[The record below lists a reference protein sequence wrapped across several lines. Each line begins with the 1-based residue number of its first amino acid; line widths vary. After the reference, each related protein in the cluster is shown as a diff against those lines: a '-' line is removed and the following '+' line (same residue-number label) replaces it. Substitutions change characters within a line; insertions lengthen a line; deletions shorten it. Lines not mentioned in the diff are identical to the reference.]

1 MKRVNNKM
9 LAGIFLLGSGA
20 MALIPQAY
28 AAGYCADGTA
38 SEGISQ
44 SDVTLGGISA
54 DDCFG
59 VVGGNITGGGKHA
72 GAPVL
77 NAMDWGS
84 GWTYLDSPGEST
96 VSFMDVSFVTEVT
109 AGASG
114 TWTLT
119 GENINAGTLPNLPIA
134 IDLVVG
140 LKAGNEYALWGFDNV
155 IFNGAASGTFSIA
168 FTNNG
173 GNHPALSHMILF
185 AREAGGGSITAVP
198 EPETYAMLLAG
209 LGLVGFAARR
219 RCAASQS
226 IDGTRNQ

>member
-1 MKRVNNKM
+1 MM
-9 LAGIFLLGSGA
+9 AGLLLLGSGA
-20 MALIPQAY
+20 LALTPQAY

-38 SEGISQ
+38 TEGISQ
-44 SDVTLGGISA
+44 SDVKVNGVSA

-59 VVGGNITGGGKHA
+59 VVDGNITGGGKFA

-77 NAMDWGS
+77 NGMDWGT
-84 GWTYLDSPGEST
+84 GWTYLDSPGAST
-96 VSFMDVSFVTEVT
+96 VNFMDVTFVTEVT
-109 AGASG
+109 AGSSG

-119 GENINAGTLPNLPIA
+119 GEDIVAGALPIA

-155 IFNGAASGTFSIA
+155 LFNGATGGTFSIA

-198 EPETYAMLLAG
+198 EADTWAMLLAG
-209 LGLVGFAARR
+209 LGLVGFAVRR
-219 RCAASQS
+219 RAV
-226 IDGTRNQ
+226 